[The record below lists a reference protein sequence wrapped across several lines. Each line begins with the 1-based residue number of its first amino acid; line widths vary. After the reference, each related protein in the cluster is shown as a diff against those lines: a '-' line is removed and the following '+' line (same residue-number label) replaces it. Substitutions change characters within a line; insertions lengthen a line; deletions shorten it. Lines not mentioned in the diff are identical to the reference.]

1 MQACPQSG
9 RTYGE
14 NDHRSPI
21 EIIVQSPC
29 TISIRSPRRNA
40 IAPTTQARHN
50 SKDFPKFRSG
60 TAKSHLS
67 QKSFILLNPDHRSS
81 QSSLAKK

>member
-60 TAKSHLS
+60 TAKI
-67 QKSFILLNPDHRSS
+67 K
-81 QSSLAKK
+81 SLAVLASSHYVQCIIY